1 MMAVVFGEAPD
12 EEGWIKVTMI
22 HYKMDSHENGHTIE
36 PEDIPEYPEGGMGV
50 GWVQY
55 YHPGKDEWK
64 FEKIKV
70 PFTKEETL
78 LEIASAIRELAQAIK
93 EK

>member
-1 MMAVVFGEAPD
+1 MAVVFGEAPND
-12 EEGWIKVTMI
+12 EGWIKVTMI
-22 HYKMDSHENGHTIE
+22 HYKMDNHENGHTVDAE
-36 PEDIPEYPEGGMGV
+36 NIPEYPESGMGV

-55 YHPGKDEWK
+55 YHPAKNEWK
-64 FEKIKV
+64 FEQIKV

-78 LEIASAIRELAQAIK
+78 LEIASAIRELAQTIK